1 MGRRA
6 GYSRAGKNVHPN
18 NRAGGTG
25 PFYTSGRTTLNPY
38 SLVTQANQVAIEIFR
53 PNSRKYDLA
62 EHSYPKE
69 LDMLAAVIDGMNESG
84 TLDGA
89 GAGGVGSG
97 ANGSSVPSQSENR
110 NGSNM
115 ASLLGLIELSWGDVG
130 LLLTMPRQGL
140 GQAAIAAVAD
150 EDQLARFG
158 GKWAAMAITEPEAG
172 SDSAAIRT
180 TARLEGDEYVL
191 NGEKIFVTSGDRA
204 ELIVVWATLDR
215 DQGRAAIKSFVVERD
230 NPGLQLERLEHKLG
244 IRASDTANF
253 RLEDCRV
260 PKENLLGSAE
270 IEPRRGFTGV
280 MQTFDNTRPLVAG
293 MAIGVARACL
303 ERTRELL
310 SEAGVEID
318 YDTPPHAQR
327 ATASEFI
334 AMESDWEAARLLTL
348 EAAWMADNRKP
359 NSLQASM
366 AKAKAGRT
374 GTDIAL
380 RCVALAGSVGYG
392 EGELLEKWAR
402 DVKILDIFE
411 GTQQIQQL
419 IVARL
424 LLGKTSAEL
433 K

>member
-1 MGRRA
+1 MINLEIPR
-6 GYSRAGKNVHPN
+6 K
-18 NRAGGTG
+18 
-25 PFYTSGRTTLNPY
+25 FEF
-38 SLVTQANQVAIEIFR
+38 LVGQAHQVATEIFR
-53 PNSRKYDLA
+53 ANSRKYDGD

-69 LDMLAAVIDGMNESG
+69 LDMLAAVIDGMNEGGALS
-84 TLDGA
+84 GA
-89 GAGGVGSG
+89 GAGAVGG
-97 ANGSSVPSQSENR
+97 GNGSKATADGNR

-115 ASLLGLIELSWGDVG
+115 ASLLGLTELSWGDVG

-140 GQAAIAAVAD
+140 GQAAIAAVAN
-150 EDQLARFG
+150 EEQLERFG

-180 TARLEGDEYVL
+180 TATLDEDSDEYVL
-191 NGEKIFVTSGDRA
+191 NGEKIFVTAGDRA

-215 DQGRAAIKSFVVERD
+215 KQGRAAIKSFVVERD
-230 NPGLQLERLEHKLG
+230 NPGLILERLEHKLG
-244 IRASDTANF
+244 IRASDTADF
-253 RLEDCRV
+253 RLENCRI
-260 PKENLLGSAE
+260 PKENLLGSPE
-270 IEPRRGFTGV
+270 IEPKRGFAGV

-310 SEAGVEID
+310 TDAGVEID
-318 YDTPPHAQR
+318 YDTPPHAQV
-327 ATASEFI
+327 AAASEFI
-334 AMESDWEAARLLTL
+334 AMESDWEAARLLTMQ
-348 EAAWMADNRKP
+348 AAWMADNKKP

-374 GTDIAL
+374 ATDIAL
-380 RCVALAGSVGYG
+380 RCVALCGSIGYG

-402 DVKILDIFE
+402 DVKILDLFE
-411 GTQQIQQL
+411 GTQQIQLL
-419 IVARL
+419 IVARQ

>member
-1 MGRRA
+1 MPINLEIP
-6 GYSRAGKNVHPN
+6 KK
-18 NRAGGTG
+18 
-25 PFYTSGRTTLNPY
+25 FEQ
-38 SLVTQANQVAIEIFR
+38 LVAQSHQVATEIFR
-53 PNSRKYDLA
+53 SNSRKYDRA
-62 EHSYPKE
+62 EHEYPKE

-84 TLDGA
+84 ALGGA
-89 GAGGVGSG
+89 GAGTVGG
-97 ANGSSVPSQSENR
+97 GNGSSSGGSRSAEDGNR
-110 NGSNM
+110 NGSNI
-115 ASLLGLIELSWGDVG
+115 ASLLGLIELCWGDVG

-140 GQAAIAAVAD
+140 GQAAIAAVAN
-150 EDQLARFG
+150 EEQLKRFG

-180 TARLEGDEYVL
+180 TAKLDEETGEYVL
-191 NGEKIFVTSGDRA
+191 SGEKIFVTAGDRA
-204 ELIVVWATLDR
+204 DLVVVWATLDR

-230 NPGLQLERLEHKLG
+230 NPGLKLDRVEHKLG

-253 RLEDCRV
+253 VLDNCRV
-260 PKENLLGSAE
+260 PKENLLGDAE
-270 IEPRRGFTGV
+270 ILPKGGFAGV

-293 MAIGVARACL
+293 MAIGVSRACL

-310 SEAGVEID
+310 AESGIEID
-318 YDTPPHAQR
+318 YDTPPEAQS
-327 ATASEFI
+327 AAASEFI
-334 AMESDWEAARLLTL
+334 AMESDWEAAHLLAL
-348 EAAWMADNRKP
+348 QAAWMADNRKP

-411 GTQQIQQL
+411 GTQQIQL
-419 IVARL
+419 LVISRL
-424 LLGKTSAEL
+424 LLGKTSTEL
-433 K
+433 R

>member
-1 MGRRA
+1 MIHLETPR
-6 GYSRAGKNVHPN
+6 K
-18 NRAGGTG
+18 
-25 PFYTSGRTTLNPY
+25 FDF
-38 SLVTQANQVAIEIFR
+38 LVNQAHQVAVEVFR
-53 PNSRKYDLA
+53 ANSRKYDLV
-62 EHSYPKE
+62 EHTYPKE
-69 LDMLAAVIDGMNESG
+69 LDMLAAMMEGMAESG
-84 TLDGA
+84 ALGGA
-89 GAGGVGSG
+89 GAGTVGGGNGASPEATDQSG
-97 ANGSSVPSQSENR
+97 NR

-115 ASLLGLIELSWGDVG
+115 ASLLGLIELCWGDVG

-150 EDQLARFG
+150 DEQLKRFG

-180 TARLEGDEYVL
+180 TAKLEGDEYVL

-204 ELIVVWATLDR
+204 ELLVVWATLDSSK
-215 DQGRAAIKSFVVERD
+215 GRAAIKSFVVERD
-230 NPGLQLERLEHKLG
+230 NPGLKLDRLEHKLG

-253 RLEDCRV
+253 VLENCRV
-260 PKENLLGSAE
+260 SKDNLLGSPE
-270 IEPRRGFTGV
+270 IVPKGGFAGV

-303 ERTRELL
+303 ERTREVLAD
-310 SEAGVEID
+310 AGIGID
-318 YDTPPHAQR
+318 YNAPPHAQS
-327 ATASEFI
+327 AAASEFI

-380 RCVALAGSVGYG
+380 RCVALCGSVGYA

-411 GTQQIQQL
+411 GTQQIQLL
-419 IVARL
+419 IIARL
-424 LLGKTSAEL
+424 LLQKTSAEL

>member
-1 MGRRA
+1 VINLEIP
-6 GYSRAGKNVHPN
+6 KK
-18 NRAGGTG
+18 
-25 PFYTSGRTTLNPY
+25 FEF
-38 SLVTQANQVAIEIFR
+38 LVGQAHQVATEIFR
-53 PNSRKYDLA
+53 PNSRKYDGN

-69 LDMLAAVIDGMNESG
+69 LDMLAAVIDGMNEGGALS
-84 TLDGA
+84 GA
-89 GAGGVGSG
+89 GAGAVGG
-97 ANGSSVPSQSENR
+97 GNGSKPAENGNR
-110 NGSNM
+110 NGTNI

-140 GQAAIAAVAD
+140 GQAAIAAVAN
-150 EDQLARFG
+150 EEQLKRFG

-180 TARLEGDEYVL
+180 TATLDEDSDPAHPEYVL
-191 NGEKIFVTSGDRA
+191 NGEKIFVTAGDRA

-215 DQGRAAIKSFVVERD
+215 NQGRAAIKSFVVERD
-230 NPGLQLERLEHKLG
+230 NPGLILERLEHKLG
-244 IRASDTANF
+244 IRASDTADF
-253 RLEDCRV
+253 RLEDCRI
-260 PKENLLGSAE
+260 PKENLLGSPE
-270 IEPRRGFTGV
+270 IEPKRGFAGV

-310 SEAGVEID
+310 AGAGIEID
-318 YDTPPHAQR
+318 YDTPPHAQL
-327 ATASEFI
+327 AAASEFI

-348 EAAWMADNRKP
+348 QAAWMADNKKP

-374 GTDIAL
+374 ATDIAL
-380 RCVALAGSVGYG
+380 RCVALCGSIGYA

-402 DVKILDIFE
+402 DVKILDLFE
-411 GTQQIQQL
+411 GTQQIQLL
-419 IVARL
+419 IVARQ

>member
-1 MGRRA
+1 MPINLEIP
-6 GYSRAGKNVHPN
+6 KKF
-18 NRAGGTG
+18 GG
-25 PFYTSGRTTLNPY
+25 
-38 SLVTQANQVAIEIFR
+38 LVTQAHQVAENVFR
-53 PNSRKYDLA
+53 TNSRKYDLA
-62 EHSYPKE
+62 EHEYPKE
-69 LDMLAAVIDGMNESG
+69 LDMLAALIDGMNESG
-84 TLDGA
+84 ALGGA
-89 GAGGVGSG
+89 GAGTVGTNGS
-97 ANGSSVPSQSENR
+97 NGSSKKSADDGATR

-115 ASLLGLIELSWGDVG
+115 ASLLGVIELCWGDVG

-150 EDQLARFG
+150 EEQLKRFG

-180 TARLEGDEYVL
+180 TAALDEKTGDYVL

-215 DQGRAAIKSFVVERD
+215 KAGRGAIKSFVVERD
-230 NPGLQLERLEHKLG
+230 NPGLKLDRLEHKLG

-253 RLEDCRV
+253 VLTDCRV
-260 PKENLLGSAE
+260 PKENLLGSPE
-270 IEPRRGFTGV
+270 IQTAKQGFAGV

-293 MAIGVARACL
+293 MALGVARACL

-310 SEAGVEID
+310 SEAGVDID
-318 YDTPPHAQR
+318 YDVPPHRQTA
-327 ATASEFI
+327 AASEFI
-334 AMESDWEAARLLTL
+334 AMESDYEAARLLTL
-348 EAAWMADNRKP
+348 QAAWMADNKKP

-366 AKAKAGRT
+366 AKAKAGRV

-380 RCVALAGSVGYG
+380 RCVALAGAVGYG

-419 IVARL
+419 VVARQ
-424 LLGKTSAEL
+424 LLGKSSSEL
-433 K
+433 R

>member
-1 MGRRA
+1 MINLELP
-6 GYSRAGKNVHPN
+6 KK
-18 NRAGGTG
+18 
-25 PFYTSGRTTLNPY
+25 FDF
-38 SLVTQANQVAIEIFR
+38 LVSQAHQVATEVFR
-53 PNSRKYDLA
+53 PNSRKYDRA

-69 LDMLAAVIDGMNESG
+69 LDMLAAVIEGMNDSG
-84 TLDGA
+84 ALAGA
-89 GAGGVGSG
+89 GAGGVGGGIPSE
-97 ANGSSVPSQSENR
+97 NGSPNTVDGNR

-115 ASLLGLIELSWGDVG
+115 ASLLGLMELCWGDVG

-140 GQAAIAAVAD
+140 GQAAIAAVAN
-150 EDQLARFG
+150 EEQLQRFG
-158 GKWAAMAITEPEAG
+158 GKWAAMAITEPAAG

-180 TARLEGDEYVL
+180 TARLEDEEYVL

-215 DQGRAAIKSFVVERD
+215 EQGRNAIKSFVVERD
-230 NPGLQLERLEHKLG
+230 NPGLKLDRLEHKLG

-253 RLEDCRV
+253 VLEDCRV
-260 PKENLLGSAE
+260 PKENLLGSPE
-270 IEPRRGFTGV
+270 IETRRGFGGV

-310 SEAGVEID
+310 AEAGIEID
-318 YDTPPHAQR
+318 YGAPPTAQS
-327 ATASEFI
+327 AAASEFI
-334 AMESDWEAARLLTL
+334 SMESDYEAALLLTL
-348 EAAWMADNRKP
+348 QAAWMADNRRP

-380 RCVALAGSVGYG
+380 RCVALCGSVGYG

-402 DVKILDIFE
+402 DAKILDLFE
-411 GTQQIQQL
+411 GTQQIQLL
-419 IVARL
+419 IVARQ

>member
-1 MGRRA
+1 MA
-6 GYSRAGKNVHPN
+6 INLEIPKKFEV
-18 NRAGGTG
+18 
-25 PFYTSGRTTLNPY
+25 
-38 SLVTQANQVAIEIFR
+38 LVTQSHQVATEVFR
-53 PNSRKYDLA
+53 ANSRKYDRA
-62 EHSYPKE
+62 EHTYPKE
-69 LDMLAAVIDGMNESG
+69 LDMLAALIDGMNESG
-84 TLDGA
+84 ALGGA
-89 GAGGVGSG
+89 GAGTVGG
-97 ANGSSVPSQSENR
+97 ANGASAREDSDGTR

-140 GQAAIAAVAD
+140 GQAAIAAVAN
-150 EDQLARFG
+150 EEQLGRFG

-180 TARLEGDEYVL
+180 TARYDEESDPAHPEYVL

-204 ELIVVWATLDR
+204 ELIVVWASLDR
-215 DQGRAAIKSFVVERD
+215 TKGRAAIKSFVVERD
-230 NPGLQLERLEHKLG
+230 NPGLKLERLEHKLG

-253 RLEDCRV
+253 VLEDCRV

-270 IEPRRGFTGV
+270 IDPKRGFAGV

-303 ERTRELL
+303 DRTRELL
-310 SEAGVEID
+310 TEAGVEID
-318 YDTPPHAQR
+318 YDVPPHAQS
-327 ATASEFI
+327 AAASEFI

-348 EAAWMADNRKP
+348 QAAWMADNRKP

-380 RCVALAGSVGYG
+380 RCLALAGSIGYG

-411 GTQQIQQL
+411 GTQQIQLL
-419 IVARL
+419 IVARQ